1 MALIFSKK
9 AISLF
14 SIIMYSVSYSQ
25 SKHLHSKVSTN
36 LGSGNFSIAFI
47 FLDATRNKFTHS
59 FSQTNYIHR
68 CQ

>member
-1 MALIFSKK
+1 MALVFRMK

-25 SKHLHSKVSTN
+25 TNHSHGEVSTK
-36 LGSGNFSIAFI
+36 LGSGNFSIVFI
-47 FLDATRNKFTHS
+47 FLKATKNKFTHS
-59 FSQTNYIHR
+59 FSQTNYIQR